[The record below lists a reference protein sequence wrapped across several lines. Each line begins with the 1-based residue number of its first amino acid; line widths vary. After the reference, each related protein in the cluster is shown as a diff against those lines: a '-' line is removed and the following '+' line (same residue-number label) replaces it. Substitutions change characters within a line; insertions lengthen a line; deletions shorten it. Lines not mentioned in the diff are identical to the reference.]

1 MMCMR
6 ESPEMTLAAGYKP
19 TVNESETIT
28 AAQPAGGVRGRE
40 KGFPLHARGL
50 ERS

>member
-1 MMCMR
+1 MS
-6 ESPEMTLAAGYKP
+6 ESPEMTFGRRYKP

-28 AAQPAGGVRGRE
+28 AAQPGGGVRGRE

>member
-1 MMCMR
+1 MS
-6 ESPEMTLAAGYKP
+6 ESPEMTVGRGYKP

-28 AAQPAGGVRGRE
+28 AAQPAGGVRGGQ

>member
-1 MMCMR
+1 MS
-6 ESPEMTLAAGYKP
+6 ESPEMTFGQGYKP

-28 AAQPAGGVRGRE
+28 AAQPVGAVRGPTN
-40 KGFPLHARGL
+40 GFPLHPARGL

>member
-1 MMCMR
+1 
-6 ESPEMTLAAGYKP
+6 MTVSEGYKP

-28 AAQPAGGVRGRE
+28 AAQAVCGVGGRNS
-40 KGFPLHARGL
+40 GFTAVLACNI